1 MLYSCCFCCVHSQTA
16 RRKSVATSST
26 FATSRRRKSTSKDSE
41 PSASVSRAERWICNR
56 SACVVG
62 VSVVCEM
69 WCVSEWLLHVSV
81 LCGVWMSE
89 CCVCVSECCMYV
101 CVLYGVWVSVAWV
114 CEWVLPVCVCVTWCV
129 WVSAVACQ
137 QLNELVSVWWV
148 WKKRERGICRRL

>member
-41 PSASVSRAERWICNR
+41 PSASVLRAERWICNR

-81 LCGVWMSE
+81 CYA
-89 CCVCVSECCMYV
+89 VCE
-101 CVLYGVWVSVAWV
+101 WVSVACVWASVACMCVCYMV